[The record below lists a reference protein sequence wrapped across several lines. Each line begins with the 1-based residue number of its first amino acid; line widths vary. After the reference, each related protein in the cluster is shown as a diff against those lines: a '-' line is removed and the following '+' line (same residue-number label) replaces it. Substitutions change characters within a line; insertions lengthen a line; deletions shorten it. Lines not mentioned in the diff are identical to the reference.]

1 MPASSRL
8 EETLSIHRSAHALR
22 PEQFVN
28 TPSHKCDGFST
39 KPRSN
44 LPASRPKAS
53 SWPHCPEHT
62 LSGHALQRGARI
74 HLSPER
80 DSPRRAISMERAM
93 GIEPTSSAWKAVALP
108 LSYARILQ
116 PIYEMFPSQARQFVL
131 VLFPH
136 RRAAFSASCLHR
148 DTVEKS
154 RLPGKHL
161 FVKSRFFWSSR
172 SSATSFPFNLPGNPP
187 SREFSRPT
195 A

>member
-1 MPASSRL
+1 MTAANGLCMWITAMPARSCL

-22 PEQFVN
+22 PEQFMARNRLEQRHHLVRM
-28 TPSHKCDGFST
+28 T
-39 KPRSN
+39 
-44 LPASRPKAS
+44 LP
-53 SWPHCPEHT
+53 CGQII
-62 LSGHALQRGARI
+62 LG
-74 HLSPER
+74 
-80 DSPRRAISMERAM
+80 MERAM

-116 PIYEMFPSQARQFVL
+116 PIYEMFPFQARQFVL

-136 RRAAFSASCLHR
+136 RPAAFAASCRHR
-148 DTVEKS
+148 DTVGKS
-154 RLPGKHL
+154 RFPGKHL

-195 A
+195 T